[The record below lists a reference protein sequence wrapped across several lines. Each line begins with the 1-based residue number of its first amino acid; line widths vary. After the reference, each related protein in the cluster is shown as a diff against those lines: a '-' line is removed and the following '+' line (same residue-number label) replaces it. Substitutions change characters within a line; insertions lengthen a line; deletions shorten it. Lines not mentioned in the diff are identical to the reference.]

1 MVTQILQGNEN
12 NLEQIY
18 SWKSSPG
25 ITKISSSFDHSFIH
39 SSKTVLILDN
49 ESKESL
55 FEEFRSSFSTL
66 YRMDLRKRFQ
76 LKIQIHFK

>member
-49 ESKESL
+49 ESKESSNYL
-55 FEEFRSSFSTL
+55 KSSAPH
-66 YRMDLRKRFQ
+66 FQ
-76 LKIQIHFK
+76 PFIEWT